1 MKKLIAL
8 TVLTGLAVGL
18 SACGGGG
25 GGGSKTVVVT
35 PPDPGPTAK
44 YGAKFDA
51 AFKADANADPVTV
64 APGDVVAVDP
74 SAEPTPL

>member
-8 TVLTGLAVGL
+8 TVLTGLAAGL
-18 SACGGGG
+18 SACGGGS
-25 GGGSKTVVVT
+25 GGSKTVVVT
-35 PPDPGPTAK
+35 PPEPGATAK

-51 AFKADANADPVTV
+51 AFKADPNADPVTV

-74 SAEPTPL
+74 TAEPTAL